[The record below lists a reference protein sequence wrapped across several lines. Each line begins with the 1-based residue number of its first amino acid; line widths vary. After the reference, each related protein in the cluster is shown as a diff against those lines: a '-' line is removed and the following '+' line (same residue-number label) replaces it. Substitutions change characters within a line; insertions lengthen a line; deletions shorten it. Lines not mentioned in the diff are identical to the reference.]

1 MEKNTLEE
9 REESFI
15 IPHEIRNEL
24 NLKPGQEYSFVL
36 ISGSKKIEN
45 NIDKFVAKTQLSIQE
60 IVFERRDDVVFLRPS
75 MDMKQ
80 FCAELKGCV
89 KRSKIKSNEIKT
101 IWKM

>member
-1 MEKNTLEE
+1 MGIDMEKNTLEE

-24 NLKPGQEYSFVL
+24 NLKPG
-36 ISGSKKIEN
+36 
-45 NIDKFVAKTQLSIQE
+45 QE